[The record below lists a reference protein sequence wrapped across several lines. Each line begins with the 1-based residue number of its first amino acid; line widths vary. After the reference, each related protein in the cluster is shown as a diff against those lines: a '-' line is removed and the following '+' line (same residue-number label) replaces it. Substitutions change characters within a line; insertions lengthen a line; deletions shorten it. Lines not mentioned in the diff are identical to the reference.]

1 MRYLLSTRLYII
13 LAFLIIILM
22 RIPAL
27 LMWSPSITG
36 SDSSM
41 YMETARNVAEGKG
54 FVSSVCRFHMDKRA
68 LGEYISE
75 YGNRYVG
82 TSRAPVYISMLSLV
96 YLLTGKAGFMT
107 GTIILNLLLLLISL
121 YLIYLF
127 LKQKYPDNKL
137 AHILALL
144 WIGGSFTLFEFSFG
158 AWLESFTLFNFIV
171 VLVLHFRMLEGSK
184 SKWWQYLVYGFA
196 LASLF
201 TIKRSN
207 MPIAAAFI
215 LHLMLQRDYKR
226 FLIVSLYTGLF
237 AGAWYYIRYYVMD
250 MPPLYPFSHEFPY
263 IGYSREVSAIPRFFL
278 SGKAMVNVLVKY
290 FKAAMSM
297 QNLGLLFPFAI
308 LYLAGEKRSKEKSLV
323 WCILLM
329 NLGVYIFTQANPSPR
344 YIFPVFAILII
355 YAAVYMDK
363 TIKSLFTGNTFIPSY
378 IVIMFTLFYQIAY
391 VSEFTMKVPLSGS
404 DREQAF
410 KAADAL
416 LDKYM
421 VPEDAMLMFNMRGYN
436 VYSDRGFVLAPPNT
450 EHDNYQEVIDLY
462 DIDYI
467 LQCNGLTDYFF
478 WFERTIGI
486 EKYRGLPLLEEV
498 YLDNLMSIELYD
510 AKPDSGSVMRSAA
523 HGRISF
529 PSGEITVKHGTISK
543 VSAVADVD
551 LLGE

>member
-1 MRYLLSTRLYII
+1 MSKHKYAILLIF
-13 LAFLIIILM
+13 FLILM

-27 LMWSPSITG
+27 MMWGPNITG

-54 FVSSVCRFHMDKRA
+54 YVSSVCRFNMDIDT
-68 LGEYISE
+68 LSEYIQE
-75 YGNRYVG
+75 NGNRYVG
-82 TSRAPVYISMLSLV
+82 MTRAPVYVYSMSFI
-96 YLLTGKAGFMT
+96 YLLTGKAHFML
-107 GTIILNLLLLLISL
+107 GVNILNLLLLFGSL
-121 YLIYLF
+121 LF
-127 LKQKYPDNKL
+127 LYRFMFKKFPSQKIAHL
-137 AHILALL
+137 AALL
-144 WIGGSFTLFEFSFG
+144 WVGGSFTLFNYSFG
-158 AWLESFTLFNFIV
+158 AWLESFTLFNF
-171 VLVLHFRMLEGSK
+171 VLVFVLHSDLINQDR
-184 SKWWQYLVYGFA
+184 SKWWKYLLYVVA

-201 TIKRSN
+201 TIKRSA

-215 LHLMLQRDYKR
+215 LHLALQRNYKR
-226 FLIVSLYTGLF
+226 FVLISFIF
-237 AGAWYYIRYYVMD
+237 AGFVLSWYALRYYVMQI
-250 MPPLYPFSHEFPY
+250 PPLYPFSHEFPY